1 MLSPLVIIY
10 VSPLTDLIVITD
22 MLYALSILN
31 FLAQFLLPFFVQI
44 QDVKSLFRPV
54 CVSRSRWLGI
64 DMIERESVIQ
74 KSYLQILDTNPLS
87 STLILIPSPAPI
99 LSLPDLSGFMHQ
111 LIFQVPYQTG
121 LIIKA

>member
-1 MLSPLVIIY
+1 MIEITGMLFAFVCFKFSY
-10 VSPLTDLIVITD
+10 NFSF
-22 MLYALSILN
+22 ALL
-31 FLAQFLLPFFVQI
+31 VQI